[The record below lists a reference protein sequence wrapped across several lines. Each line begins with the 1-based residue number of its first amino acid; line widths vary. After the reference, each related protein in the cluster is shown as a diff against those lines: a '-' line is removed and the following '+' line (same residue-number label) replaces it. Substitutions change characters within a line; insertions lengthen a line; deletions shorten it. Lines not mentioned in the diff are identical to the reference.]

1 MSPIGINFS
10 VIGERNVNVLDLLIE
25 CKRRLSELYTQKFN
39 IGEPLNIAE
48 IYQTLNRVEGVVDTT
63 DVTVNQK
70 TGTDYSNIFYDV
82 EENLSTDGRMLLVP
96 NDTILEIKFINSD
109 ITGQIIGTLNQDSSS
124 SSTGTGAY

>member
-1 MSPIGINFS
+1 
-10 VIGERNVNVLDLLIE
+10 
-25 CKRRLSELYTQKFN
+25 
-39 IGEPLNIAE
+39 
-48 IYQTLNRVEGVVDTT
+48 VVDTT